1 MVMWNVSCGSV
12 ENKWLVKSLLFQS
25 RAMCC
30 WAFIFTSQVSPR
42 GCSCA
47 LQCACPTLPKWR
59 IWFDVDFLSCS
70 PLIQLLLFI
79 CLLKGFLHLMGKVF
93 LLVKVAVQSR
103 NRGVRAFVFVLQP
116 SAGKKRSLGGGG
128 RGSSDGNIR
137 GRENKSVNAYP
148 EAWGESPAEVQKL
161 MLFWVGLVVGAKRS

>member
-70 PLIQLLLFI
+70 PLIQLLFFI

-116 SAGKKRSLGGGG
+116 SAGKKISRGGGEEAVMETLGEGRINQLMHIQKLGGKVLLKF
-128 RGSSDGNIR
+128 
-137 GRENKSVNAYP
+137 KS
-148 EAWGESPAEVQKL
+148 WCFG
-161 MLFWVGLVVGAKRS
+161 